1 MEVKTLVIDGV
12 GIFLA
17 EVQEEGDYL
26 LLTKP
31 LMAVPNQGGQ
41 FGLGL
46 HPLFEKKMK
55 VRKEKV
61 AVESELKDSMKE
73 SYTNFWI
80 QKDTGIITASN
91 MPSESKGPIFR

>member
-1 MEVKTLVIDGV
+1 MEVKTLVIDSV

-17 EVQEEGDYL
+17 EVVEEGEYL
-26 LLTKP
+26 ILTKP
-31 LMAVPNQGGQ
+31 MMAVPNQNGQ

-55 VRKEKV
+55 VRKDKV
-61 AVESELKDSMKE
+61 AVQSELKDTMRE

-80 QKDTGIITASN
+80 QKDTGIITTSS
-91 MPSESKGPIFR
+91 MPSESKGPLIR

>member
-17 EVQEEGDYL
+17 EVQDEGEYL
-26 LLTKP
+26 TLTKP
-31 LMAVPNQGGQ
+31 LMAVPNQTGQ

-46 HPLFEKKMK
+46 HPLFERKMRVLK
-55 VRKEKV
+55 QKV
-61 AVESELKDSMKE
+61 AVESDLKDSMKE

-80 QKDTGIITASN
+80 QKDTGIITSTAV
-91 MPSESKGPIFR
+91 PLDKGPLIR